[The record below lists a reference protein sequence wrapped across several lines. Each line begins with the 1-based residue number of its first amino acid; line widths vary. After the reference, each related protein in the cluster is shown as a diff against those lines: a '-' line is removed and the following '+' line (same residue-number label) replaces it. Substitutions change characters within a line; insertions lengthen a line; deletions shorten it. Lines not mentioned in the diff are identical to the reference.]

1 MGNSRTGIP
10 YARKS
15 LEPPW
20 HEICPICGMSCPQV
34 VDNVGEQIQGT
45 YAKHYAEI
53 HAAGTQHSPALLL
66 EALEGLVGWFGEVDY
81 GNYESGEVD
90 ESRLDWLGLY
100 KLLDKAEAAIAKAK
114 EVRNG

>member
-66 EALEGLVGWFGEVDY
+66 EALEELVGWFGDDRRSWDGWE
-81 GNYESGEVD
+81 GVD
-90 ESRLDWLGLY
+90 EVLDQ
-100 KLLDKAEAAIAKAK
+100 AEAAIAKAK
-114 EVRNG
+114 EEVSNG